1 MQIIGMESC
10 FGKFR
15 GMTAN
20 VNACVRT
27 RLSMV
32 GQAMGAYYRK
42 RWMQVTNAGCTG
54 SKFRKIAPF
63 DL

>member
-42 RWMQVTNAGCTG
+42 RWMQVTNAG
-54 SKFRKIAPF
+54 
-63 DL
+63 